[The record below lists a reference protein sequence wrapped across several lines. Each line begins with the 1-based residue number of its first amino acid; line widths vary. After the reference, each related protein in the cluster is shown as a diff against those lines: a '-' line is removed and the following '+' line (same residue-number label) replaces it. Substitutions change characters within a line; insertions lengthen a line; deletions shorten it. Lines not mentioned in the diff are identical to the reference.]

1 MVFIDQKSAST
12 SSNDTYGVFKS
23 PRTVDHNLP
32 ATGPRKVDGDC
43 TSDRLVRRIV
53 LQGSGFEG
61 NGLLIDSGGAD
72 TYLGKTAAQGSG
84 HVGGVGVLRDLGRG
98 NDRYV
103 AIRNSQGFSLV
114 GILGLA

>member
-1 MVFIDQKSAST
+1 
-12 SSNDTYGVFKS
+12 
-23 PRTVDHNLP
+23 LP
-32 ATGPRKVDGDC
+32 DKAAGPRRVDGDC
-43 TSDRLVRRIV
+43 TSDPLIRRIV
-53 LQGSGFEG
+53 TQGSGFEG

-114 GILGLA
+114 GILGLAQDNGGNDR